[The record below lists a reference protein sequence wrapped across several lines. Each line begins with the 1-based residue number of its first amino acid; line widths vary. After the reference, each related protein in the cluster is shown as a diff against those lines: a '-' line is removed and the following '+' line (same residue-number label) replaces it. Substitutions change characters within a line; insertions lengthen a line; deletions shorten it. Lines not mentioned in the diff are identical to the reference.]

1 MSPQWGHCEST
12 GFVGIEGAPAGSW
25 GAVLGNLPET
35 LSPPPFRLSGP
46 LGLRTAARVGSASG
60 PVTARRGSGGTLSPG
75 AGAAGPHGPSSLTGH
90 LVRRGARSRW
100 GRTMG
105 RAPGGSWWEKGWG
118 PFRSPSPEPAGPPD
132 STVRSTTKAVPPL
145 QWTTGEGPSPAGQW
159 PSSARTG
166 HSGYTCLP
174 GPPCAPPPCPAI
186 SRARVPI
193 PGTAPTLGHI
203 PWARWASRA
212 RPWPL
217 SPPHRPPRQQA
228 LRTRGPGGT
237 PGLGT
242 CTAGS
247 VPSTPVCRAHT
258 WPSAS
263 EPTTGPRPGLGLS
276 PSQGGQGP
284 VVCLLSSMAGPLG
297 PDPRAQPPP
306 HVRSKRGQASPTLTP
321 HPAVSH
327 RPPGGGLA
335 LTARCC
341 SRLADGRGLGTRK
354 LLRRLQ
360 PIPCSF

>member
-12 GFVGIEGAPAGSW
+12 GCVGTEGAPAGSW
-25 GAVLGNLPET
+25 GAVLGNLPEA
-35 LSPPPFRLSGP
+35 LSPPLFPLSGP

-75 AGAAGPHGPSSLTGH
+75 AGAAGPHGPSSLTEL

-100 GRTMG
+100 GRTTG
-105 RAPGGSWWEKGWG
+105 RAPAGSWWEKGWG

-132 STVRSTTKAVPPL
+132 STVRSTTKAMPPL

-166 HSGYTCLP
+166 HSGHTCLP
-174 GPPCAPPPCPAI
+174 GPARPPPPCPAI
-186 SRARVPI
+186 SRAQVPT

-247 VPSTPVCRAHT
+247 VPSTPVSRAHT

-263 EPTTGPRPGLGLS
+263 EPTTGA
-276 PSQGGQGP
+276 PSWPGP
-284 VVCLLSSMAGPLG
+284 VSPAGWAGPRGL
-297 PDPRAQPPP
+297 PPLFHSRP
-306 HVRSKRGQASPTLTP
+306 SWA
-321 HPAVSH
+321 
-327 RPPGGGLA
+327 RPPGPATPSCSKQEGPGLPHRNA
-335 LTARCC
+335 SSCC
-341 SRLADGRGLGTRK
+341 ESSSPGWRPGIDSQV
-354 LLRRLQ
+354 LQ
-360 PIPCSF
+360 PAGRWPGPGDP